1 MCKEKTMHKFFCIYN
16 HMTEKYELS
25 LLRGGLN
32 FNSKAR
38 VQAENSLLPAIRNS
52 LQQLY
57 SDLILLKEKITDELA
72 LTKLDESELMLS
84 NLYYSFFAS
93 PLDILE
99 IDFNNP
105 ISVKEL
111 LSKMI
116 ALLSE
121 LDGQINIPEYNRLA
135 RLIKNNLQDIL
146 NIQN

>member
-1 MCKEKTMHKFFCIYN
+1 MHKFFCIYN

-25 LLRGGLN
+25 LLRGLN

-57 SDLILLKEKITDELA
+57 SDLILLKEKITDEQT

-84 NLYYSFFAS
+84 NLYYSFFTS
-93 PLDILE
+93 PLDVLE

-111 LSKMI
+111 LAKMI

>member
-1 MCKEKTMHKFFCIYN
+1 MHKFFCIYN
-16 HMTEKYELS
+16 NMTEKYELS
-25 LLRGGLN
+25 LLRGLN

-111 LSKMI
+111 LAKMI

>member
-1 MCKEKTMHKFFCIYN
+1 MHRFFCIYN

-72 LTKLDESELMLS
+72 LTKLDESECVGSFLTFAYESGLPVSFCTNGQGVPDDLKKASTLVLMEYLKGFDMG
-84 NLYYSFFAS
+84 LR
-93 PLDILE
+93 PVI
-99 IDFNNP
+99 
-105 ISVKEL
+105 
-111 LSKMI
+111 
-116 ALLSE
+116 
-121 LDGQINIPEYNRLA
+121 GQLT
-135 RLIKNNLQDIL
+135 
-146 NIQN
+146 